1 MEPIKR
7 SRFTSEPPAAATPPL
22 PVVVAATGPK
32 LKIKKKIYP
41 SVSQYPQFDF
51 VGLIEVEKESI
62 QRDTLAV
69 ISMRGMGSGHAD
81 SEQNRDPLHVLVEA
95 EREDQANRA
104 EALVREVLAD
114 PSKLPEPLPIPP
126 HQLSLRQSV
135 FGAHHRSPHSSNGS
149 GGGGGGA
156 GRAGDFLKE
165 IRVPEEVAGGVIG
178 KAGETVKR
186 LQHESGARIQIARDE
201 SASGEGGGYRIIS
214 IRAPTQEIVDVAEE
228 MVRQVIANRG
238 QFGESVP
245 SSTSPS
251 SSTGLVEHVHIPSSR
266 AGAVI
271 GRQGAN
277 IKNIQQRFNC
287 KITIPS
293 NFPHTPANSRTL
305 QICADTREQMDLI
318 KEEIG
323 LIVDSKQTVFV
334 DDQGTAVRI
343 PDDKAGLI
351 IGKQGCTIKAIQE
364 RLQVRIQIPNQPDP
378 GTNYRTAS
386 VSGRTPESVQLAVR
400 EIEQIL
406 SGEVVVAA
414 VPAAAA
420 SAGMG
425 MAAVGASQDYS
436 AQWVEYYKQLDAL
449 PQDQREM
456 AYAALREHHQR
467 QQQQ

>member
-7 SRFTSEPPAAATPPL
+7 SRFTSEAPPVTASTTPPL
-22 PVVVAATGPK
+22 PVTAPK

-41 SVSQYPQFDF
+41 SVNQYPQFDF
-51 VGLIEVEKESI
+51 VKLIEVEKESI

-69 ISMRGMGSGHAD
+69 ISMRGMGSGHLE

-114 PSKLPEPLPIPP
+114 PNKLPEPVLVPP
-126 HQLSLRQSV
+126 SQLSLRQSV
-135 FGAHHRSPHSSNGS
+135 FGTHHRAQHHSTS
-149 GGGGGGA
+149 GGNL
-156 GRAGDFLKE
+156 GRVGDFQKE

-186 LQHESGARIQIARDE
+186 LQHESGARIQIAREE
-201 SASGEGGGYRIIS
+201 STSGLASEGYRIIS
-214 IRAPTQEIVDVAEE
+214 IRAPTQEIVDLAEE
-228 MVRQVIANRG
+228 MVRQVITNRG
-238 QFGESVP
+238 QFGESTTSSVLP
-245 SSTSPS
+245 STL
-251 SSTGLVEHVHIPSSR
+251 TEHLHIPSSR

-293 NFPHTPANSRTL
+293 NFPNTPANSRTL
-305 QICADTREQMDLI
+305 QICADTREQIDLV

-323 LIVDSKQTVFV
+323 LIVDSKQSVFV

-386 VSGRTPESVQLAVR
+386 VSGRTPESVQFAVR

-406 SGEVVVAA
+406 AGEVLTNSTMIGTTTTVGTA
-414 VPAAAA
+414 VPN
-420 SAGMG
+420 
-425 MAAVGASQDYS
+425 QDYS

-449 PQDQREM
+449 PQEQREL